1 MLISISNKSAICN
14 QQLRARLRTP
24 RRALPV
30 FLFAA
35 ALWYQALTLVE
46 PHLDPDL
53 SVGGVRFCEAVVDV
67 GAQRLQRQL
76 PVQIPFRPR
85 DFGAVQAARDTHLDP
100 AGAEPQRR
108 FHRLAHRPAERHAFL
123 ELHRH
128 RLGDQLRVELRLLN
142 LLNVDEHFAAGLL
155 LDFLLQ
161 LVDFGSLPADDDA
174 GPGRV
179 DVDLEPVDGA
189 FGLDLRDAGVREPLL
204 QRRAQREILVQQLRV
219 IAVRVPARAPRLVE
233 AEAESKRVNFLTHS
247 YSFAFVADFR
257 LPPSVFR
264 LLVPDFWLPPAGFL
278 PCGRRGRLSAASV
291 ATATTFSGRSD
302 TCTVRCAVRF
312 RTRNAR
318 PIGAG
323 RTRLAEGP

>member
-1 MLISISNKSAICN
+1 MGGSLSCPISS
-14 QQLRARLRTP
+14 RPRLRPT
-24 RRALPV
+24 RRAFSVL
-30 FLFAA
+30 FLAA
-35 ALWYQALTLVE
+35 ALWHQALALVE

-53 SVGGVRFCEAVVDV
+53 SVGRVRFREAVVDV

-76 PVQIPFRPR
+76 PVQVPLRPR
-85 DFGAVQAARDTHLDP
+85 DFGAVQTARDTHLDP

-108 FHRLAHRPAERHAFL
+108 FHRLAHRPAERHALL

-128 RLGDQLRVELRLLN
+128 RLGDQLRIELGLLN

-161 LVDFGSLPADDDA
+161 LVDLGPLPADDDA

-189 FGLDLRDAGVREPLL
+189 LGLDLRDAGVREPLL

-247 YSFAFVADFR
+247 YSFAFVTVFLRPASDFL
-257 LPPSVFR
+257 LPPS
-264 LLVPDFWLPPAGFL
+264 GFL
-278 PCGRRGRLSAASV
+278 PCGRRGRFSAASV

-323 RTRLAEGP
+323 RTRLADGPWLA